1 MKTIKFKNSS
11 KEVPVS
17 KIVCV
22 GQNYS
27 DHIKEMGGT
36 KPDFPVIFFKPTS
49 SLVFFGDK
57 VIHPTFSEDMH
68 HESELVLLIGKTIKD
83 VSLAEAKTAV
93 SAYAVG
99 LDMTLRDIQKACKD
113 KGQPWAVAKGFDT
126 SAVVSEFISI
136 EERPLRGDENL
147 MLMVNDEVRQ
157 NCSIDKMIYDYA
169 EVVKYLSSK
178 MTLEE
183 GDLVFTGTPAG
194 VGKVVPGDIIYTEL
208 SNLVSLKIEVSK

>member
-1 MKTIKFKNSS
+1 MKTIKFKGSS
-11 KEVPVS
+11 KETTVS

-27 DHIKEMGGT
+27 DHIKEIGGT

-49 SLVFFGDK
+49 SLIFSGDK
-57 VIHPTFSEDMH
+57 VIHPTFSDDMH
-68 HESELVLLIGKTIKD
+68 HESELVLLIGETIKD
-83 VSLAEAKTAV
+83 VNLEKAKNAIA
-93 SAYAVG
+93 AYAVG
-99 LDMTLRDIQKACKD
+99 LDMTLRDIQKACKE

-126 SAVVSEFISI
+126 SAVVSEFISV
-136 EERPLRGDENL
+136 EERPLEGNETL
-147 MLMVNDEVRQ
+147 LLKVNDKIRQ
-157 NCSIDKMIYDYA
+157 DCSIDKMIYDYA
-169 EVVKYLSSK
+169 EVVKYLSSQ

-208 SNLVSLKIEVSK
+208 SDLVSLKVEVSN